1 MARQPSMLQSEC
13 EAQLGP
19 RGQLKVTTSPDQG
32 NRPIVRKWLVAQGM
46 HSGVSYLFSVEALE
60 EAYNDATDAT
70 LVRYW
75 KHYQAK
81 HEGKLEL
88 GKTETKT
95 VEIKPETKAEVEDSK
110 ATLDDAY
117 TLLDIIQRRGG
128 GSVNEEQVKS
138 LIDKALNEA
147 LKDREVKHKVEI
159 SNNGDITELEETVH
173 PSFPK
178 LLKLCTIRQPDGLLP
193 QVFLSGEA
201 GSGKTTAG
209 KLVAKALQKECRI
222 QGAIAQAFEIL
233 GYKDANGQYHGT
245 AFRHIYEHGGVIIW
259 DEVDGCD
266 PMALLTVNAA
276 IGNGVGEFPDGP
288 VKRHRDC
295 LMIATANTWGLGAN
309 ADYCG
314 RAKLDGAFLDRFAY
328 RMPWNVD
335 EVFEREISGNA
346 DWARRVQRARA
357 KARTIAGLKVLI
369 TPRASIAGAALIANG
384 FSEQE
389 AAELTYLANLNEAQ
403 RKQIETA

>member
-13 EAQLGP
+13 EKQLGP

-81 HEGKLEL
+81 HEGRLEL
-88 GKTETKT
+88 TKTEPEAK
-95 VEIKPETKAEVEDSK
+95 EEAKPEPRKEPKRD
-110 ATLDDAY
+110 LDDGQ
-117 TLLDIIQRRGG
+117 LILDIIQRRGG

-159 SNNGDITELEETVH
+159 SNNGNITELEETVH

-178 LLKLCTIRQPDGLLP
+178 LLKICTIRQPDGLLP

-209 KLVAKALQKECRI
+209 KLVAKALGKDCRI

-233 GYKDANGQYHGT
+233 GYKDANGHYHRT
-245 AFRHIYEHGGVIIW
+245 AFRHVYEHGGVIIW

-276 IGNGVGEFPDGP
+276 IGNGTGEFPDGP
-288 VKRHRDC
+288 VKRHPDC

-314 RAKLDGAFLDRFAY
+314 RTKLDGAFLDRFAY
-328 RMPWNVD
+328 RLPWNVD

-346 DWARRVQRARA
+346 NWTRRVQRARA
-357 KARTIAGLKVLI
+357 KAKAASLKVLI

-384 FSEQE
+384 FSEQR
-389 AAELTYLANLNEAQ
+389 AAELTYLANLNDAQ
-403 RKQIETA
+403 RKQIEGE